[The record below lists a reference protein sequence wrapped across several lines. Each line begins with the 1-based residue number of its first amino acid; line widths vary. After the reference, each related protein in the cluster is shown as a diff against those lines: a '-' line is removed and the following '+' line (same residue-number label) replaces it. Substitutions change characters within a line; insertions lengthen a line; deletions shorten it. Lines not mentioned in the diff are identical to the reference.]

1 MYVTKKNMETAVTN
15 LKKHLEHVS
24 DALSVSL
31 SFANVVL
38 FYICYKEACVRV
50 SLFSFKWTRC

>member
-31 SFANVVL
+31 GFLTLPYFIYSAKKFV
-38 FYICYKEACVRV
+38 
-50 SLFSFKWTRC
+50 